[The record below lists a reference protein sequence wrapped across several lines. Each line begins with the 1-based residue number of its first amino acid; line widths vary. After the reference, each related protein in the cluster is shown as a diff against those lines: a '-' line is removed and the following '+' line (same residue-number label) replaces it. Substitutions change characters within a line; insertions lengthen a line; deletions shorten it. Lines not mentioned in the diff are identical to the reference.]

1 MARALI
7 DNLTATDSGVGW
19 YQVGGIVTASG
30 ARLHAGTLSK
40 VRGDEDR
47 KPSLGHELAHLIGY
61 ESRQCADVIAC
72 GSGMRRTGG
81 TVQHPTWTHPCSDG
95 VATLCRAPPR
105 KRRAQCSTV
114 RLLRRYRRGTLAPVS
129 RAVLRAARVAEA
141 GYTAGREDGGWS
153 ACCVAH
159 PWRGARPA
167 GADFP
172 FLRPPA
178 SRSAINN
185 PSARQ
190 SVHAQ

>member
-7 DNLTATDSGVGW
+7 DHWTATDSGVGW

-40 VRGDEDR
+40 VWGDEDR

-95 VATLCRAPPR
+95 VATLCPMFNSAAAQKIQERDLGSREPGGVASCPR
-105 KRRAQCSTV
+105 CGSRVYRRSRRRWLE
-114 RLLRRYRRGTLAPVS
+114 RLLRRPPMARCKTCRR
-129 RAVLRAARVAEA
+129 R
-141 GYTAGREDGGWS
+141 
-153 ACCVAH
+153 
-159 PWRGARPA
+159 
-167 GADFP
+167 FP
-172 FLRPPA
+172 LPQA
-178 SRSAINN
+178 SG
-185 PSARQ
+185 Q
-190 SVHAQ
+190 